1 MSSSAEARAQ
11 RARTRRLVV
20 NAARAS
26 LPLDGSLT
34 TQSIADICAQAGLNA
49 GAFRQLFPSEQALLD
64 AVHEVLVDECVQRLR
79 SGVERFATDATDE
92 SAIARA
98 AVAIARSSP
107 LDRTSLIIRSQRRV
121 ASLRSAAGMAEVA
134 EGERMFVTAL
144 AGVFADLFDK
154 LHRRFSWPSELA
166 VRVILNTYERSF
178 ETWLLRGAD
187 ETHFFESAYVRK
199 TLPTILAQVSAAA

>member
-1 MSSSAEARAQ
+1 M
-11 RARTRRLVV
+11 V

-49 GAFRQLFPSEQALLD
+49 GAFRQLFPSDQALLD

-79 SGVERFATDATDE
+79 SGVDRFATDATDSSDE

-121 ASLRSAAGMAEVA
+121 ASLRSAAGMVEVA
-134 EGERMFVTAL
+134 EGERMFITAL
-144 AGVFADLFDK
+144 AGVFADLFEK
-154 LHRRFSWPSELA
+154 LHRRISWPTELA

-187 ETHFFESAYVRK
+187 ETHFFESGYVRK

>member
-1 MSSSAEARAQ
+1 M
-11 RARTRRLVV
+11 
-20 NAARAS
+20 
-26 LPLDGSLT
+26 
-34 TQSIADICAQAGLNA
+34 
-49 GAFRQLFPSEQALLD
+49 D
-64 AVHEVLVDECVQRLR
+64 AVHAVLVDECVQRLR
-79 SGVERFATDATDE
+79 SGVDQFATDSTDE

-121 ASLRSAAGMAEVA
+121 ASLRSAAGPAGVA
-134 EGERMFVTAL
+134 DGEKMFVTAL
-144 AGVFADLFDK
+144 DGVFTDLFRK

-187 ETHFFESAYVRK
+187 ETRFFESAYVRR